1 MHTAACGRTR
11 LPLRTPL
18 IILIRGMLSSTALAQ
33 RSINGADRVSRHG
46 NVHPLARAE
55 FDRGSADLT
64 LPMENMILLL
74 SPRAS
79 AKTELDTLLADLQ
92 NPTSPNFHQF
102 LTPQEFGLRFGPT
115 DQDVADA
122 ANWLKS

>member
-1 MHTAACGRTR
+1 MHTHSCGRTR
-11 LPLRTPL
+11 LLLRTL
-18 IILIRGMLSSTALAQ
+18 LLILIGGMLSSTALAQ
-33 RSINGADRVSRHG
+33 RSINEADRITRHG

-79 AKTELDTLLADLQ
+79 AKAELDTLLADLQ
-92 NPTSPNFHQF
+92 NPKSSNFHQF
-102 LTPQEFGLRFGPT
+102 LTPQRGQLAEGLWFPH
-115 DQDVADA
+115 
-122 ANWLKS
+122 